1 MAIYGYA
8 RVSTANQ
15 ARYGNSIEDQT
26 DALHEKGAGRIFVDV
41 YTGTKDKRPKLDE
54 LLKVLKDGDTV
65 IVTKLDRLA
74 RSAKGGIEIIDEIVD
89 KGASLEILNMGTF
102 NNTPTGRLTRTIFLA
117 FAEFERDMIVER
129 TQAGKAV
136 AKQNNPNYKEGRAA
150 KDIDFDT
157 YYEKVQRGELTIS
170 EAAKELGIHR
180 NTFARRAKERK
191 TPVSPRN

>member
-1 MAIYGYA
+1 M
-8 RVSTANQ
+8 
-15 ARYGNSIEDQT
+15 
-26 DALHEKGAGRIFVDV
+26 
-41 YTGTKDKRPKLDE
+41 DE